1 MHLICL
7 VTLQDHL
14 VEESCT
20 FMGWGSLRY
29 VTTLIRFMV
38 ITIVIME
45 ICPMTSREYMFKGL
59 YEFMDEHVMFGDH
72 LSSASGDIKNL

>member
-1 MHLICL
+1 
-7 VTLQDHL
+7 
-14 VEESCT
+14 
-20 FMGWGSLRY
+20 
-29 VTTLIRFMV
+29 MV

-45 ICPMTSREYMFKGL
+45 ICHVTSREYMFKGL